1 MTMEKVIIVGGGLAG
16 SEAAYFLASHGIK
29 VSLYEMR
36 PKVKTNAHQT
46 SLFAELVCS
55 NSLKSKELTNACGLL
70 KAELT
75 LFDSLMMKVANKT
88 AVPGG
93 NALCV
98 DRDEFSQKITNIIT
112 KHPNIEIINEEITKL
127 PSDCIVILATGP
139 LTSPK
144 LEQEIQ
150 ALIGHRFLGFFDAS
164 SPIVEKDS
172 INLEKAYFKSR
183 YDQGDDAYLNCPF
196 TEEEYLKFYHELINA
211 KRALVHEDDTSYFDG
226 CMPVEVIA
234 EQGVET
240 LRFGPLKPR
249 GLGKTK
255 EDRPYAVLQLRQDNL
270 IGTLFNLVGFQT
282 NLTYAEQERV
292 FRLIPGLEEA
302 SFVRYGLMHRNT
314 FVNAPAVLNN
324 DMSLKNNLNIY
335 IAGQL
340 SGVEGYV
347 ESSASGLFVGLQVL
361 MRLREEKLDYPR
373 NTMLGSLMFYIT
385 HANPVAFAPMNA
397 NYGILPGSNR
407 KNRDIMAKKALETTK
422 EFVRKN
428 L

>member
-144 LEQEIQ
+144 L
-150 ALIGHRFLGFFDAS
+150 RTRNS
-164 SPIVEKDS
+164 S
-172 INLEKAYFKSR
+172 
-183 YDQGDDAYLNCPF
+183 LNWSSF
-196 TEEEYLKFYHELINA
+196 
-211 KRALVHEDDTSYFDG
+211 SW
-226 CMPVEVIA
+226 
-234 EQGVET
+234 
-240 LRFGPLKPR
+240 
-249 GLGKTK
+249 
-255 EDRPYAVLQLRQDNL
+255 
-270 IGTLFNLVGFQT
+270 LF
-282 NLTYAEQERV
+282 
-292 FRLIPGLEEA
+292 
-302 SFVRYGLMHRNT
+302 
-314 FVNAPAVLNN
+314 
-324 DMSLKNNLNIY
+324 
-335 IAGQL
+335 
-340 SGVEGYV
+340 
-347 ESSASGLFVGLQVL
+347 
-361 MRLREEKLDYPR
+361 
-373 NTMLGSLMFYIT
+373 
-385 HANPVAFAPMNA
+385 
-397 NYGILPGSNR
+397 
-407 KNRDIMAKKALETTK
+407 
-422 EFVRKN
+422 
-428 L
+428 

>member
-1 MTMEKVIIVGGGLAG
+1 MEKVIIVGGGLAG
-16 SEAAYFLASHGIK
+16 SEAAYFLAQHGVK
-29 VSLYEMR
+29 VVLYEMR
-36 PKVKTNAHQT
+36 PKVTTNAHNT
-46 SLFAELVCS
+46 SLLAELVCS

-70 KAELT
+70 KAEMSI
-75 LFDSLMMKVANKT
+75 FNSLMMQVADSS

-98 DRDEFSQKITNIIT
+98 DRDVFSQKITEIIT
-112 KHPNIEIINEEITKL
+112 KHPNIEIINEEVTML
-127 PSDCIVILATGP
+127 PNDSLVILATGP
-139 LTSPK
+139 LTSAK
-144 LEQEIQ
+144 LEQELQ
-150 ALIGHRFLGFFDAS
+150 TLIGHRFLGFFDAS
-164 SPIVEKDS
+164 APIIEKDS
-172 INLEKAYFKSR
+172 INMEKAYFKSR

-211 KRALVHEDDTSYFDG
+211 KRALIHDMDTKYFDG

-234 EQGVET
+234 DQGVDT
-240 LRFGPLKPR
+240 LRYGPLKPR

-270 IGTLFNLVGFQT
+270 IGSLFNMVGFQT

-292 FRLIPGLEEA
+292 FRLIPALENA
-302 SFVRYGLMHRNT
+302 SFVRHGLMHRNT
-314 FVNAPAVLNN
+314 FVNAPAVLNS
-324 DMSLKNNLNIY
+324 DMSLKNNPNIY

-347 ESSASGLFVGLQVL
+347 ESSASGLYVALQVL
-361 MRLREEKLDYPR
+361 MRLRGQKIDYPR
-373 NTMLGSLMFYIT
+373 QTMLGSLMFYISHT
-385 HANPVAFAPMNA
+385 NPVAFSPMNA

-407 KNRDIMAKKALETTK
+407 KNRDLMAQKALEITA
-422 EFVRKN
+422 EFVEQN